1 MGSRASAG
9 DWDRRARSYTLI
21 LGGGGARGF
30 AHAGVLRALE
40 RLGSRPSAIVGVSM
54 GAIIG
59 AAYSL
64 RRDWYAALLD
74 FAEIGLPTREGH
86 APSFREGPRSKIKGV
101 AARAKAMWDLNRG
114 WGASSE
120 EVAVGRDALRQLLG
134 EADLAEGRVP
144 IAVSAT
150 DLLSGERVVIRSG
163 PAFDA
168 VYASS
173 ALAGVLPPES
183 RGSFLLADGAYTDVC
198 PIDVALEYG
207 NDCLVAVHPG
217 RADVVHEIRSG
228 LEAIVRA
235 TEICYTHHAALRFD
249 SADVVIRPPFRRQI
263 DTLEF
268 SACRECIAA
277 GIRGV
282 RANTCEL
289 ARVLVGA

>member
-1 MGSRASAG
+1 MIAG
-9 DWDRRARSYTLI
+9 DWRGRTRSYTLI

-40 RLGSRPSAIVGVSM
+40 RLDCPPSAIVGVSM

-64 RRDWYAALLD
+64 RSDWYAALLD
-74 FAEIGLPTREGH
+74 FAKVGLPTTEIH
-86 APSFREGPRSKIKGV
+86 PSPLKGPSRSKIRG
-101 AARAKAMWDLNRG
+101 AASRARAIWDLNRG
-114 WGASSE
+114 WGASADQ
-120 EVAVGRDALRQLLG
+120 VTAGRDALRRLLG
-134 EADLAEGRVP
+134 GADLADGRVP
-144 IAVSAT
+144 VAVSAT
-150 DLLSGERVVIRSG
+150 DLLSGERVVIRGG

-173 ALAGVLPPES
+173 ALAGVLPPQS
-183 RGSFLLADGAYTDVC
+183 RGARLLADGAYTDIC
-198 PIDVALEYG
+198 PIDVALECG

-217 RADVVHEIRSG
+217 RSEVVEEIRSG
-228 LEAIVRA
+228 LQAIVRA
-235 TEICYTHHAALRFD
+235 TEICYTHHSALRFA
-249 SADVVIRPPFRRQI
+249 SADVVIKPPFRRPI

-282 RANTCEL
+282 RATASEL
-289 ARVLVGA
+289 AGVLLDA